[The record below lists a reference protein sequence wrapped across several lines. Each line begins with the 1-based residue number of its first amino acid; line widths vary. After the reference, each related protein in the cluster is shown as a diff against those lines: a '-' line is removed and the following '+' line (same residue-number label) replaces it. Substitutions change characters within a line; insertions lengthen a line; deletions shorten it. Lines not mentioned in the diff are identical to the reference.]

1 MISRSLHTTA
11 IPSNSSSLSLWSYGL
26 VELDSAMR
34 SIMNVR
40 IRVIVKPTFR
50 IRNLIRIVVPF
61 ETRHHTVFPLGVVLP
76 QVHRPCH
83 RSFSGEI
90 TIAIHHVLQENSR
103 FQPHR
108 CALQTHTT
116 RTGTRR
122 RCGIRASLHRTVD
135 TDQMFPLLTIL
146 MQ

>member
-90 TIAIHHVLQENSR
+90 TIGIHHVLQEILASNHIAVPFRHTRPALEHVAVAGYVRLCIVPWTLTRCSR
-103 FQPHR
+103 F
-108 CALQTHTT
+108 
-116 RTGTRR
+116 
-122 RCGIRASLHRTVD
+122 
-135 TDQMFPLLTIL
+135 
-146 MQ
+146 

>member
-11 IPSNSSSLSLWSYGL
+11 IPSNSGSLSLWGYGL
-26 VELDSAMR
+26 VELDSAMK

-40 IRVIVKPTFR
+40 IRVIVKPTCR

-108 CALQTHTT
+108 CALQIHTT
-116 RTGTRR
+116 CTGTRR
-122 RCGIRASLHRTVD
+122 CCAVRASLHCTVD
-135 TDQMFPLLTIL
+135 TDQMSPLLTIL